1 MNVTTTNASKGKPVV
16 RGSRLLILLMLIVGI
31 AGAQTTGAT
40 PLISSANN
48 GGSGGSSD
56 TGASDPPYEPVLRG
70 SGYIVSETPESRAAA
85 PTATAEQIA
94 QIDLE
99 HGRTVSR
106 ALTVA
111 EVLEES
117 GYAVPQPVGPE
128 LASADELVIVPGAR
142 LKAW

>member
-1 MNVTTTNASKGKPVV
+1 MNITTTNDSKGKHAV
-16 RGSRLLILLMLIVGI
+16 RGSRILILLLLIVSI
-31 AGAQTTGAT
+31 AGTQTAGAT
-40 PLISSANN
+40 PLVPSFNN

-56 TGASDPPYEPVLRG
+56 TETPNSPYERVLRG
-70 SGYIVSETPESRAAA
+70 SGYIVSETPESRAPA

-111 EVLEES
+111 EVLDES
-117 GYAVPQPVGPE
+117 GYVPTEPLDRE
-128 LASADELVIVPGAR
+128 RASGAEYVTAPSIR
-142 LKAW
+142 VTAW